1 VGCTCIAK
9 QKMVLFLTFRKNDWV
24 AAGNALTN
32 TGFVVFIIYLYN
44 YKIWSYSEQRNLNL

>member
-44 YKIWSYSEQRNLNL
+44 YKIW